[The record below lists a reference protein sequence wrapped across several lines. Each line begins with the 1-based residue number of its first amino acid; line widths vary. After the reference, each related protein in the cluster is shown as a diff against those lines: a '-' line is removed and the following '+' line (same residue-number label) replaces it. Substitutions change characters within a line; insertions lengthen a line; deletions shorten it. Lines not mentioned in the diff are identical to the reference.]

1 MVGLCFLLQLD
12 YNDVWNRVRQSP
24 SRPMNAVHSRRSWR
38 LNATTKY
45 FWLFLFCR
53 MFKHIASVFLVQT
66 ALVGVWTR
74 DVHISHTITQDVM
87 FYHRRLTHTPSLSA
101 TVEFSVSYSNISF
114 CSTAHARCGP
124 KMDIYTTQKDV
135 NFKKNCSYDSF
146 GQAGNER
153 LVIYLSE
160 LDPSNPIHQ
169 TSSKTCTLLPGEH
182 QRVQCSGKVT
192 VQDFIPR
199 NLFISLGYKCKHTSK
214 LAKMP
219 SLYGMQLN
227 ISVLNQSNTTACEK
241 IVS

>member
-1 MVGLCFLLQLD
+1 METQRNYKVLLAVFVLQNVQAYSFGIFGSDGLGWSVDSGCACLSHHHTGRHVL
-12 YNDVWNRVRQSP
+12 S
-24 SRPMNAVHSRRSWR
+24 SETHSHS
-38 LNATTKY
+38 L
-45 FWLFLFCR
+45 
-53 MFKHIASVFLVQT
+53 
-66 ALVGVWTR
+66 
-74 DVHISHTITQDVM
+74 
-87 FYHRRLTHTPSLSA
+87 SLSA

-169 TSSKTCTLLPGEH
+169 TSSKTCTLLPGEY